1 MLNKIISSKI
11 VLLVGT
17 KILDLTD
24 EQLYPNKP
32 KSFWWHIKDLIK
44 AKKYNNLQRKTRH

>member
-1 MLNKIISSKI
+1 MMNKIISLGI
-11 VLLVGT
+11 VLLVGN
-17 KILDLTD
+17 KILSQTD
-24 EQLYPNKP
+24 KQLYPNKP